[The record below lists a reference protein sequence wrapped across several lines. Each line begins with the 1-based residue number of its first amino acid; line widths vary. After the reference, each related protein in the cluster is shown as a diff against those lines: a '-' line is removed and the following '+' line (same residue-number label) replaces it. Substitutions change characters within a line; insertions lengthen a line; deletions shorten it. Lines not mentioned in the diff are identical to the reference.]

1 MAFGELLM
9 MLKFRSVSLK
19 KKKITYH
26 LKWMAEVFLKEFV
39 VIYLTSPKVKKRR
52 LDQVDPTLKS
62 IYHSR
67 YFSILKTARMNY

>member
-19 KKKITYH
+19 KNVNLSFK
-26 LKWMAEVFLKEFV
+26 MDGRSFSKEFV

-52 LDQVDPTLKS
+52 LDQVGPTLKS

-67 YFSILKTARMNY
+67 YFSILKTGS

>member
-19 KKKITYH
+19 KMLTYP

-39 VIYLTSPKVKKRR
+39 VIYLTSPKVKNDDLIKLVQR
-52 LDQVDPTLKS
+52 
-62 IYHSR
+62 
-67 YFSILKTARMNY
+67 